1 MVQEEKM
8 VAMCFFCGKGGGMA
22 NHSVIT
28 LEAWEEAR
36 RAAEAGLSL
45 REVAEDYG
53 VDYETVKKRAQR
65 EEWLTVAKLES
76 LLAERKA
83 DKLEVSE
90 NSEKSR
96 NVPLAAESIAKRLEA
111 LHTANKLG
119 LARAA
124 GKGIETALDKMESG
138 EIEVSSIQDLQTL
151 ANIAKIAWGGDSNG
165 GNAVQV
171 NVLSSGGYE
180 FSPASAESMCI

>member
-1 MVQEEKM
+1 
-8 VAMCFFCGKGGGMA
+8 MA
-22 NHSVIT
+22 NHPVISS
-28 LEAWEEAR
+28 EAWLEAR

-45 REVAEDYG
+45 REVAEEYG

-65 EEWLTVAKLES
+65 EEWLTVSKLES
-76 LLAERKA
+76 LLADRKA
-83 DKLEVSE
+83 DKKELSE
-90 NSEKSR
+90 SSEKSL
-96 NVPLAAESIAKRLEA
+96 NVPLASESIVKRLEA

-138 EIEVSSIQDLQTL
+138 EIEVTSLQDLQTL

-171 NVLSSGGYE
+171 NVLNSGE
-180 FSPASAESMCI
+180 FDFIPASMDSMEII

>member
-1 MVQEEKM
+1 
-8 VAMCFFCGKGGGMA
+8 MA
-22 NHSVIT
+22 NHSVISS
-28 LEAWEEAR
+28 EAWEEAR

-45 REVAEDYG
+45 REVAEEYG

-83 DKLEVSE
+83 DKEVSE
-90 NSEKSR
+90 NGEKSL
-96 NVPLAAESIAKRLEA
+96 NVPLAAESIVKRLEA
-111 LHTANKLG
+111 LHASNKLG

-124 GKGIETALDKMESG
+124 GRGIETALEKMESG
-138 EIEVSSIQDLQTL
+138 EIEVSSLQDLQTL

-165 GNAVQV
+165 GSAVQV
-171 NVLSSGGYE
+171 NVLSSGDYD
-180 FSPASAESMCI
+180 FVPASVESMGI

>member
-1 MVQEEKM
+1 
-8 VAMCFFCGKGGGMA
+8 MA
-22 NHSVIT
+22 NHSVISS
-28 LEAWEEAR
+28 EAWEEAR

-45 REVAEDYG
+45 REVAEEYG

-83 DKLEVSE
+83 DKLEVSG

-96 NVPLAAESIAKRLEA
+96 NVPLAAESIVKRLEA
-111 LHTANKLG
+111 LHASNKLG

-124 GKGIETALDKMESG
+124 GRGIETALEKMESG
-138 EIEVSSIQDLQTL
+138 EIEVSSLQDLQTL

-165 GNAVQV
+165 SSAVQV
-171 NVLSSGGYE
+171 NVLSSGGYD
-180 FSPASAESMCI
+180 FVPASVEAMEI